1 MNPDTWSADRIRLLW
16 GSREFRA
23 VVVVFGVAALVAGWL
38 VFRGSPVEQPAP
50 LTVVASGSTVSG
62 STASGSGALGS
73 AAASASPSPSATSI
87 VVHVIGPVRRPGNV
101 TLPTGSRV
109 ADAIAA
115 AGGLSVGKVR
125 VNTARLLTD
134 GEQVDAGAAAD
145 IAPATPGTGGNSGG
159 KPSGSSVAG
168 SRVNLNTATA
178 DQLEELPRIGPATS
192 AKIIAFRQ
200 QNGGFR
206 TVDQLLEVPGIGDR
220 TFAQLQPLVTV

>member
-1 MNPDTWSADRIRLLW
+1 M
-16 GSREFRA
+16 
-23 VVVVFGVAALVAGWL
+23 VFGIAALVAGWL
-38 VFRGSPVEQPAP
+38 VFRGAPVEQPTP
-50 LTVVASGSTVSG
+50 LTVVASGST
-62 STASGSGALGS
+62 ASGSS
-73 AAASASPSPSATSI
+73 AAASASPGPSATSI

-101 TLPTGSRV
+101 TLPAGSRV

-115 AGGLSVGKVR
+115 AGGLSVGKAR

-134 GEQVDAGAAAD
+134 GEQVDAGAVGD
-145 IAPATPGTGGNSGG
+145 LAPATSGTSGSSTGRPSGRPSGG
-159 KPSGSSVAG
+159 SVAG

-178 DQLEELPRIGPATS
+178 DQLEELPRVGPVTA

-200 QNGGFR
+200 QHGGFR

>member
-23 VVVVFGVAALVAGWL
+23 VVVVFGIAALVAGWL
-38 VFRGSPVEQPAP
+38 VFRGAPVEQPTP

-62 STASGSGALGS
+62 STA
-73 AAASASPSPSATSI
+73 ASALPSPSATSI

-101 TLPTGSRV
+101 TLPAGSRV

-115 AGGLSVGKVR
+115 AGGLSVGKAR

-145 IAPATPGTGGNSGG
+145 LAPAMSGTSGNSGG

-178 DQLEELPRIGPATS
+178 DQLEELPRIGPVTA

-200 QNGGFR
+200 QHGGFR